1 MDTGEYVMAIL
12 TFMTFFAVLAGPT
25 IGVKIAR
32 KMEDQRQKQEQ
43 RMTILASLVRTSQS
57 MTSRMS
63 PEHVY
68 ALNLI
73 QLVFHDEKDILEPYK
88 KYINYLN
95 KFAPGEEF
103 NERVAK
109 PLRLDLFKALAIKLG
124 YSFDREELEEL
135 LYAPGG
141 WDKNEIDQME
151 IKNLLFGLLRGTES
165 LRILVVPP
173 KTPNP
178 PA

>member
-1 MDTGEYVMAIL
+1 MDTGEYVMAFLAFL
-12 TFMTFFAVLAGPT
+12 TFLAVLAGPT

-32 KMEDQRQKQEQ
+32 KLEDQRQKQQQ
-43 RMTILASLVRTSQS
+43 RMTILASLVKTSES
-57 MTSRMS
+57 VTSRMS

-73 QLVFHDEKDILEPYK
+73 QIVFHDEENILKPYK
-88 KYINYLN
+88 KYIDYLN

-109 PLRLDLFKALAIKLG
+109 PLLLDLLMALAVKLD
-124 YSFDREELEEL
+124 YSFDRENLEEF
-135 LYAPGG
+135 LYAPKG
-141 WDKNEIDQME
+141 WDQDGNDQLA